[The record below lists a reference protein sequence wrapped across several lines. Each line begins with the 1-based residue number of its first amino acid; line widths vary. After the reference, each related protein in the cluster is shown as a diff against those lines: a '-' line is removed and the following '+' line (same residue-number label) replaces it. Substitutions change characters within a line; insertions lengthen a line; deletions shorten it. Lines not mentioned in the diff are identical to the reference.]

1 MTDLKLQSGE
11 GILLQTEDAGLY
23 DGHNEISINELY
35 LTNKNIIYTHEV
47 SNGIFSKSETVVDKI
62 PLSLI
67 SVINGIVQIELVDD
81 NDYGKSLQLI
91 YKNGERK
98 LLEINESPKKL
109 YPIWKNGII
118 NAANS
123 FNIDFEEESQEQKCN
138 STKTTSGGRTVF
150 CNQCGKKV
158 DASSKFCNECG
169 ASIYIDP
176 SMGGNTSKQSN
187 GFNDISQEERRD
199 KRNTVYEGTL
209 HKCPNCGELLKSFV
223 SVCPSCRYE
232 IRDTKSTNSVKD
244 FEIRLSRIESRI
256 MPQFQEEQSLMK
268 KVFGKD
274 FNKEDEEDE
283 ARKNFENQKEREM
296 INLILNYPIPNARE
310 DILEFVLLISSNIKS
325 KRGNSESLLKAW
337 IAKFEQVYKK
347 AEMTLKDSDDLR
359 QIKEIYQR
367 TCNPIKIKK
376 FAMVM
381 LIPLLFSFLLFM
393 GIFEDEPGMFVA
405 SLFLFAII
413 ILVSVIYIKRLY
425 K

>member
-1 MTDLKLQSGE
+1 MK
-11 GILLQTEDAGLY
+11 
-23 DGHNEISINELY
+23 
-35 LTNKNIIYTHEV
+35 
-47 SNGIFSKSETVVDKI
+47 
-62 PLSLI
+62 
-67 SVINGIVQIELVDD
+67 
-81 NDYGKSLQLI
+81 
-91 YKNGERK
+91 
-98 LLEINESPKKL
+98 INESPKKL
-109 YPIWKNGII
+109 YPMWKNGII
-118 NAANS
+118 NAVYYL
-123 FNIDFEEESQEQKCN
+123 NIDFEEDSNEQKYN
-138 STKTTSGGRTVF
+138 PAKTISSGRTVF

-169 ASIYIDP
+169 ASIYIDT
-176 SMGGNTSKQSN
+176 SIGGNTSKQSN

-223 SVCPSCRYE
+223 SVCPSCGYE

-244 FEIRLSRIESRI
+244 FEIRLSKIESRI

-283 ARKNFENQKEREM
+283 ARKNFENQKEREI

-325 KRGNSESLLKAW
+325 KRENSESLSKAW

-359 QIKEIYQR
+359 HIKEIYQK
-367 TCNPIKIKK
+367 TCIPVKIK
-376 FAMVM
+376 MI
-381 LIPLLFSFLLFM
+381 LP
-393 GIFEDEPGMFVA
+393 
-405 SLFLFAII
+405 II
-413 ILVSVIYIKRLY
+413 IVPILIGLMFLPGVFAGVQWLTTVAILLIGVPIFTLSIYIKYLY